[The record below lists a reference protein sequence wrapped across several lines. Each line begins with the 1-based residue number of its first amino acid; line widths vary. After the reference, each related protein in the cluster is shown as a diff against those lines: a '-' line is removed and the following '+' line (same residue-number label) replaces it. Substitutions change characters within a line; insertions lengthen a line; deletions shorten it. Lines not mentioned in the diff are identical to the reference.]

1 MKIVMYGSGAAGSV
15 FASFLRGGGADMVLV
30 DRYKAHMEKVAA
42 DGMYFTVH
50 QQVNGEYQDETRHLT
65 GFRTY
70 TDAESAVKAEGKADI
85 IIYMTKATQLEQA
98 VQDSLPLVGEETV
111 AVELINGLGNDD
123 ILFRTFPKN
132 RCIVGSGVLGT
143 VLPEPGVCIVTPAG
157 DVHMNF
163 GGAERSERS
172 DRACEELEACFRGGG
187 CNAFW
192 RKDDIYRY
200 IWLKVILNTTVN
212 VVCAV
217 LRLKAGYVEDD
228 PAGRWLYHSIV
239 RECCAVATA
248 KGVPFDAEEFIEKEH
263 IPCIA
268 NIYDYYPSMAQDVLM
283 NRRQTEI
290 DNLNGMIVKYG
301 EELGIPT
308 PVCKVLTE
316 EIHCIQANYDKQ
328 YREAT

>member
-70 TDAESAVKAEGKADI
+70 TDAESAAKAEGKADI

-143 VLPEPGVCIVTPAG
+143 EIG
-157 DVHMNF
+157 
-163 GGAERSERS
+163 
-172 DRACEELEACFRGGG
+172 RAH
-187 CNAFW
+187 
-192 RKDDIYRY
+192 
-200 IWLKVILNTTVN
+200 V
-212 VVCAV
+212 
-217 LRLKAGYVEDD
+217 
-228 PAGRWLYHSIV
+228 
-239 RECCAVATA
+239 
-248 KGVPFDAEEFIEKEH
+248 
-263 IPCIA
+263 
-268 NIYDYYPSMAQDVLM
+268 
-283 NRRQTEI
+283 
-290 DNLNGMIVKYG
+290 
-301 EELGIPT
+301 
-308 PVCKVLTE
+308 
-316 EIHCIQANYDKQ
+316 
-328 YREAT
+328 